1 MLGIILSPSPFGRL
15 TMLMGQVYSR
25 FSPLMM
31 EQHKRHI
38 SEQKAPA
45 VRAEKNLAP
54 FNLLEFFRSAAG
66 GLDGTEPHVSPYA
79 VIRS

>member
-1 MLGIILSPSPFGRL
+1 MLGIILSPSSFGQL

-31 EQHKRHI
+31 EQHKKHI
-38 SEQKAPA
+38 SEKKSLA

-54 FNLLEFFRSAAG
+54 FNLLELFRMPLEGWTAQCHMS
-66 GLDGTEPHVSPYA
+66 LPT
-79 VIRS
+79 R